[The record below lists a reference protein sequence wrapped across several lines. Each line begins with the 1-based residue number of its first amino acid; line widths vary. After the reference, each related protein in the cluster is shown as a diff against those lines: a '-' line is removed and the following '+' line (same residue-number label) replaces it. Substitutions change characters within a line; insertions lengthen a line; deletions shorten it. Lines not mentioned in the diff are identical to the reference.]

1 MFELPLKEVREQ
13 VRQTRLGKIMAPA
26 FCSIISVQFNYIL
39 QVTDEIQ
46 ELTLYRNGI
55 PGIK

>member
-1 MFELPLKEVREQ
+1 MFELPLKVREQ
-13 VRQTRLGKIMAPA
+13 VGQTRLGKIMAPA

-46 ELTLYRNGI
+46 ELKERSSFHGH
-55 PGIK
+55 